1 VREFVVYSRRG
12 CHLCEELLEQL
23 EPLCRGRATIVVHDV
38 DTNSEWAEAY
48 GERVPVLLSGGSK
61 ICHYHL
67 DRAAVLEMLATDQ
80 EEQNSGH

>member
-38 DTNSEWAEAY
+38 DTNPEWAEAY
-48 GERVPVLLSGGSK
+48 GELVPVLLSAGSK

-67 DRAAVLEMLATDQ
+67 DRAAVLKMLATDQ
-80 EEQNSGH
+80 DDQNIGH

>member
-23 EPLCRGRATIVVHDV
+23 EPLCRGRATIVVNDV
-38 DTNSEWAEAY
+38 DTKPEWAESY
-48 GERVPVLLSGGSK
+48 GELVPVRLSAGSK

-67 DRAAVLEMLATDQ
+67 DRAAVLKMLATDQ
-80 EEQNSGH
+80 DDQNIGH